1 MKVLILA
8 GGRGTRV
15 KSYYPNT
22 IKPLVPIL
30 GKPILEIL
38 LNQLK
43 DFEVFVNINKED
55 SEKLNQF
62 KGRIK
67 LLIEE
72 KRMGKAQP
80 IRELLEKYNEDI
92 LVIHCDVF
100 TDLDF
105 KKFIEKSQKRPELMT
120 MAVRNISKGK
130 AFGVAVFDEHKKVY
144 GFTRERYVNTGI
156 YLVRPGVKDYIKKEL
171 YQDIDADLFP
181 KLIHDKVLG
190 VYIHNGSWFDVGTQ
204 RVLEKFDKNKKEKS
218 NGKLYHKS

>member
-30 GKPILEIL
+30 GKPILDIL

-43 DFEVFVNINKED
+43 DFEIFININKED
-55 SEKLNQF
+55 FEKLKQYENKVKF
-62 KGRIK
+62 
-67 LLIEE
+67 LIEDR
-72 KRMGKAQP
+72 RMGKAQP
-80 IRELLEKYNEDI
+80 IRELLEKFNEDI

-105 KKFIEKSQKRPELMT
+105 KKFIEKSINRKELMI
-120 MAVRNISKGK
+120 MVVKNISKGK
-130 AFGVAVFDEHKKVY
+130 AFGVATFDEHKKVY

-156 YLVRPGVKDYIKKEL
+156 YLVRFGIKEYIKKEI
-171 YQDIDADLFP
+171 YQDIDMDLFP
-181 KLIHDKVLG
+181 RLMKDSLLG
-190 VYIHNGSWFDVGTQ
+190 VYIHNSSWFDVGTT
-204 RVLEKFDKNKKEKS
+204 RVLEKFDKNKKEKK
-218 NGKLYHKS
+218 NG